1 VGILPRAGY
10 PSVYNSPL
18 TKLLSTREMWLGGI
32 MKKYDVIVIGSGCGM
47 IIVEEALAHGLSVAL
62 VDKGPLGGTCANLGC
77 IPSKMLIF
85 AADRIAE
92 IQEAKKLGVEA
103 EIRNIDFGFIMER
116 MRKVVREGREHMKQ
130 GLSHVENLDFYE
142 GEGHFI
148 DDYTIEVNGE
158 KLKGDKI
165 FIASGSRPLIP
176 PIKGLDSVGFL
187 TNETVL
193 QLKERPESLI
203 IIGGGYIAVEY
214 GHFFAAMGTKVTIL
228 EMAERLVLAEEPEI
242 AGVLKKEL
250 GRRMDVYTDVRA
262 EEMKGSG
269 RGVTVIAT
277 DAKSGVKKEFTA
289 QRILV
294 AVGRRSNADLLK
306 VENTGVEVDKRG
318 FVKVNEYLET
328 TKKNIFAV
336 GDINGQQMFT
346 HVANVEASLAAD
358 NAIHGSK
365 MKMDYSAAPHA
376 VYSHPQIASVGMT
389 EEAARKAHKVLVGK
403 AQYSDVA
410 KGEAMMEETGFA
422 KAIVEAD
429 TGKIL
434 GFHIIGPY
442 APILIQEVINAM
454 ASGGG
459 IDQIQRCMHIHP
471 AITELIPVVLNK
483 LKSTTS

>member
-1 VGILPRAGY
+1 
-10 PSVYNSPL
+10 
-18 TKLLSTREMWLGGI
+18 
-32 MKKYDVIVIGSGCGM
+32 MKKYNVIVIGSGCG
-47 IIVEEALAHGLSVAL
+47 INIVDEALAHGLSVAL

-85 AADRIAE
+85 AADTVAE
-92 IQEAKKLGVEA
+92 IQEAKKLGIEA
-103 EIRNIDFGFIMER
+103 AIRNINFNFIMER
-116 MRKVVREGREHMKQ
+116 MRKAIRESQKHMKQ
-130 GLSHVENLDFYE
+130 ELSHTKNLDFYE
-142 GEGHFI
+142 GEGHFVR
-148 DDYTIEVNGE
+148 DYTIEVTGE
-158 KLKGDKI
+158 RIKGDRV

-176 PIKGLDSVGFL
+176 PIKGLESLDYL

-193 QLKERPESLI
+193 QLKERPDSLI

-228 EMAERLVLAEEPEI
+228 EMADRLVLAEEPEI
-242 AGVLKKEL
+242 SEILKKEL
-250 GRRMDVYTDVRA
+250 SRRMDVYTGVQAQELKSNGHD
-262 EEMKGSG
+262 
-269 RGVTVIAT
+269 VTVVVN
-277 DAKSGVKKEFTA
+277 DLKGGGHREFTA
-289 QRILV
+289 RRILV

-318 FVKVNEYLET
+318 FIKVDEYLET

-336 GDINGQQMFT
+336 GDANGQQMFT
-346 HVANVEASLAAD
+346 HVANAEASLAAD

-365 MKMDYSAAPHA
+365 IKMDYSAAPHA

-403 AQYSDVA
+403 AKYSDVA
-410 KGEAMMEETGFA
+410 QGEAMIEENGFA
-422 KAIVEAD
+422 KAVVEAD

-459 IDQIQRCMHIHP
+459 TDQIQAGMHIHP
-471 AITELIPVVLNK
+471 AITELIPQVLSN
-483 LKSTTS
+483 LKNTTS